1 MAMNGHLDNAEGSSS
16 TDSSNGARPGHLLNP
31 NLYARPSSRNS
42 SPRQMQDFA
51 PVTDGNAALSQILNG
66 IADMQ
71 RELSRL
77 HIRMDTIE
85 DRNGAASPHPSPA
98 VRPRPIARTLSTR
111 SMRQSSPDR
120 SLAAIPSSN
129 TPAHLAQLGS
139 GVQAQPAPLLAR
151 EPDLDLWCVV
161 PAGGAGTRLWPL
173 SRESYP
179 KFLLDLVGRGRTLLQ
194 STWDRLLPLSGARK
208 LIIVTG
214 EAHVDG
220 VLDQLPELPDLNVL
234 AEPSPKDSM
243 AAIGLAA
250 AVLMKRDPDAVLG
263 SFAADHIISG
273 RDAFESAVREAVA
286 VAKAGYLVTIGI
298 APSHPSTG
306 FGYIKLG
313 QAMRIDGAPNAR
325 VVTEFKEKPDA
336 RTASAY
342 LATGNYRWNGGMFV
356 VQAKT
361 LLGLLK
367 HSVPELHDGLLQIAD
382 SWATGSQQKAMQEI
396 WPTLPKI
403 AIDHAVAEPAAKV
416 GKVAVVPATFGWDD
430 VGDFAS
436 LADLIP
442 AEKGEARVL
451 GDNALVVTESQ
462 AGGLIVPAAGRTI
475 ACLGVDDVVV
485 VDTPDALLITT
496 RARSQDV
503 KKIVQ
508 RCKKSFP
515 QLC

>member
-1 MAMNGHLDNAEGSSS
+1 M
-16 TDSSNGARPGHLLNP
+16 
-31 NLYARPSSRNS
+31 
-42 SPRQMQDFA
+42 
-51 PVTDGNAALSQILNG
+51 
-66 IADMQ
+66 
-71 RELSRL
+71 
-77 HIRMDTIE
+77 
-85 DRNGAASPHPSPA
+85 
-98 VRPRPIARTLSTR
+98 
-111 SMRQSSPDR
+111 
-120 SLAAIPSSN
+120 
-129 TPAHLAQLGS
+129 
-139 GVQAQPAPLLAR
+139 
-151 EPDLDLWCVV
+151 
-161 PAGGAGTRLWPL
+161 
-173 SRESYP
+173 
-179 KFLLDLVGRGRTLLQ
+179 
-194 STWDRLLPLSGARK
+194 LPLSGSHQ
-208 LIIVTG
+208 LMIVTG

-220 VLDQLPELPDLNVL
+220 VMDQLPDLPESNVL
-234 AEPSPKDSM
+234 AEPSPKESM

-250 AVLMKRDPDAVLG
+250 AVLLKRDPEAVLG

-273 RDAFESAVREAVA
+273 RDAFESAVTEAVA
-286 VAKAGYLVTIGI
+286 TAKAGYLVTIGI

-313 QAMRIDGAPNAR
+313 EALKVADAPNAR
-325 VVTEFKEKPDA
+325 RVTEFKEKPDA

-361 LLGLLK
+361 LLKLLK
-367 HSVPELHDGLLQIAD
+367 SSVPELHDGLMRIAE
-382 SWATGSQQKAMQEI
+382 SWDVGGQRDKVLNEI

-403 AIDHAVAEPAAKV
+403 AIDHAVAEPAAKA
-416 GKVAVVPATFGWDD
+416 GRVAVVPATFGWDD
-430 VGDFAS
+430 VGDFSS

-451 GDNALVVTESQ
+451 GDQSLVVTESQ

-503 KKIVQ
+503 KKIVA
-508 RCKKSFP
+508 RCKKTFP